1 MRREITWWWCY
12 KKIVRIRK
20 FINLLIIVVDILVP
34 GEAFRNPKAATIIFI
49 KRLCVRFRDDP
60 LKLCL
65 TNLWMS
71 PMRGDLVSVLSQSLD
86 PALPH
91 LQVKDGDQVPGRDG
105 EVALHLAYEVVQDS
119 VARHR
124 RYRKQ
129 TLRWHWGVSVDNSLR
144 SSLSKKPW

>member
-1 MRREITWWWCY
+1 
-12 KKIVRIRK
+12 
-20 FINLLIIVVDILVP
+20 
-34 GEAFRNPKAATIIFI
+34 
-49 KRLCVRFRDDP
+49 
-60 LKLCL
+60 
-65 TNLWMS
+65 MS

-91 LQVKDGDQVPGRDG
+91 LQVEDGDQVPGRDG

-129 TLRWHWGVSVDNSLR
+129 TLR
-144 SSLSKKPW
+144 